1 VTRISKLVL
10 IPAPVYVM
18 DNETAA
24 GSGQSVD
31 RSGSHGGDPGQ
42 QSPLQAR
49 AQFFQNWSWDIVI
62 RLNRGA
68 CERGKA
74 QHGFN
79 PETQEAVAKEW
90 ESLRSTEISFSDL
103 LDYLRKCH
111 RSAPF
116 LFFNGNTFADIG
128 RRIGDALLAELP
140 TSRRRE
146 GASAIAHFIAGVL
159 DREAMVQTLQELSE
173 AADFEPGDRV
183 KTFRGASHG
192 TIIRALKDGRI
203 VWRSDESS
211 AELIAMPES
220 LVRLK

>member
-1 VTRISKLVL
+1 
-10 IPAPVYVM
+10 M
-18 DNETAA
+18 DDEAAA
-24 GSGQSVD
+24 GPGQSVD
-31 RSGSHGGDPGQ
+31 RSRSHGGDPGQ

-49 AQFFQNWSWDIVI
+49 AKFLQNWSWDIVI

-74 QHGFN
+74 QHGLN
-79 PETQEAVAKEW
+79 PETEEAVAKEW
-90 ESLRSTEISFSDL
+90 EALKPQEFSFGEL
-103 LDYLRKCH
+103 VDYLRKCH

-146 GASAIAHFIAGVL
+146 ASSSIAHFIAGVL
-159 DREAMVQTLQELSE
+159 DRESMVQMILDLSE
-173 AADFEPGDRV
+173 AADFKPGDRV
-183 KTFRGASHG
+183 KTFRGTSHG
-192 TIIRALKDGRI
+192 TIVRVMKDGCV
-203 VWRSDESS
+203 VWRSDGSS